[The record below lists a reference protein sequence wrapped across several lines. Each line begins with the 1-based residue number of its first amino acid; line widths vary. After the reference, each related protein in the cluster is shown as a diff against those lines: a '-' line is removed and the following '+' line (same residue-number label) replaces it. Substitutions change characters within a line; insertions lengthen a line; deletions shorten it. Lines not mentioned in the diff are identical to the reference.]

1 MEKTNFRGFELH
13 YTSPAAYW
21 EAAMPLG
28 NGRFGAMHFGGVAED
43 RFDLNEDTLWSGMPE
58 YQFPDNGPETIRQA
72 RELINVGKPVEADR
86 LIEKNLL
93 TYDSQTYMLAGT
105 LFLQF
110 GDDVRGEP
118 YYRELDLKRAVSSV
132 CYTQNDISFVR
143 EAFVSHPQQVM
154 VVRLTASQPGRCSV
168 KAMLESQMKGQARL
182 DGGDLVY
189 DAACPAYNRRGRID
203 WTDAQGRTG
212 VRYQIRMRMIAD
224 GGTVVASVENGLDVK
239 GANSVLLLLSI
250 RSNFIDYKTMPG
262 SSSVKPNDMT
272 QMDLDAAAAMGYE
285 ALMKRHLEDYQ
296 PLFERSQL
304 NLPGN
309 ADDALPTID
318 RLRQCSKTGRLSP
331 ALVALLYHFGRYLLI
346 SSSRPGTQAANLQG
360 IWNNLLQPPWACNY
374 TTNINLEMNY
384 WPAETTNLSELA
396 EPILSFAKDISE
408 KGAIGA
414 QKVFGAK
421 GWCMYHN
428 SDIWRYA
435 SLASGQTRWGYF
447 PLCGLWVA
455 QHVMEHFRFTQD
467 VDFLRESY
475 PILKGCVEFLLDYVV
490 PDGDGK
496 VAIMPSTSPE
506 HAYRLPGVD
515 GVVFSCKNSGIDVT
529 MAREAIKNVIESA
542 GILKIDDD
550 FIAKAKEL
558 LKKLPLPP
566 IGAEGQLLEFGAD
579 VADEDIH
586 HRHLS
591 HLYGV
596 YPGAEFTQD
605 VYPELYEAAK
615 KSLLRR
621 GDMSTGWAMGW
632 RAALWARFH
641 DGDHVCQVLKY
652 LLSLV
657 EPDNP
662 ANRNHGGVY
671 ANLFDAHPPFQIDG
685 NFGAA
690 AAIAEML
697 LQSHRK
703 TADGRMLLEL
713 LPALP
718 TDWTNGSVT
727 GLCARGALSID
738 LEWADGKLATCRVKA
753 AKACHFQAAM
763 PDGKRLDIAMEAGET
778 KQLVG

>member
-1 MEKTNFRGFELH
+1 MEKTDFRGFELH

-21 EAAMPLG
+21 EAALPLG
-28 NGRFGAMHFGGVAED
+28 NGRMGAMHFGGVQDD
-43 RFDLNEDTLWSGMPE
+43 RFDLNEDTLWSGLPE
-58 YQFPDNGPETIRQA
+58 MDFPEGGPAVIQQA
-72 RELINVGKPVEADR
+72 REFLKTGQPTKADR
-86 LIEKNLL
+86 LIEQKLQ

-105 LFLQF
+105 LRLHF
-110 GDDVRGEP
+110 DGEGEAAP
-118 YYRELDLKRAVSSV
+118 YYRELDLKRAVSTV
-132 CYTQNDISFVR
+132 CYSQGGVSFVR

-154 VVRLTASQPGRCSV
+154 VIHLAASQAGGCNVR
-168 KAMLESQMKGQARL
+168 AMLESQMKGQVAV

-203 WTDAQGRTG
+203 WTDAKNRTG
-212 VRYQIRMRMIAD
+212 IRYQMRMRVLAG
-224 GGTVVASVENGLDVK
+224 GGTVEASAENGISVK
-239 GANSVLLLLSI
+239 NADSALILVAI
-250 RSNFIDYKTMPG
+250 RSNFVNYKTMP
-262 SSSVKPNDMT
+262 SSDIKPELLT
-272 QMDLDAAAAMGYE
+272 KQDLDTAAGMSYD
-285 ALMKRHLEDYQ
+285 ALLKQHLADYQ

-304 NLPGN
+304 NLPRT
-309 ADDALPTID
+309 ADDALPTIE
-318 RLRQCSKTGRLSP
+318 RLRQCSKSGKVSP
-331 ALVALLYHFGRYLLI
+331 NLVAMLYHFGRYLLI
-346 SSSRPGTQAANLQG
+346 SCSRPGTQAANLQG
-360 IWNNLLQPPWACNY
+360 IWNNLMQPPWACNY

-408 KGAIGA
+408 KGAVGA
-414 QKVFGAK
+414 QKVFGAH

-435 SLASGQTRWGYF
+435 SLASGQARWGYF

-455 QHVMEHFRFTQD
+455 SHVMEHFRFTQD
-467 VDFLRESY
+467 VDFLKENY

-496 VAIMPSTSPE
+496 VALMPSTSPE
-506 HAYRLPGVD
+506 HAYRLPENAGVA
-515 GVVFSCKNSGIDVT
+515 FCCKNSGIDVT
-529 MAREAIKNVIESA
+529 MAREAVKNVIESA
-542 GILKIDDD
+542 GVLKIDDD
-550 FIAKAKEL
+550 FVAKTKDL

-566 IGAEGQLLEFGAD
+566 VGSEGQLLEFGAD
-579 VADEDIH
+579 VPDEDIH

-591 HLYGV
+591 HMYGV

-605 VYPELYEAAK
+605 VHPELYEATK

-641 DGDHVCQVLKY
+641 DGDHVCKVLMH

-703 TADGRMLLEL
+703 TQDGLPLIEI

-718 TDWTNGSVT
+718 SAWTDGSVT
-727 GLCARGALSID
+727 GLRARGALTVDI
-738 LEWADGKLATCRVKA
+738 EWASGKLAKCCVKA
-753 AKACHFQAAM
+753 EKSCRFQVAT
-763 PDGKRLDIAMEAGET
+763 PDGKRMDVTMQAGET
-778 KQLVG
+778 KQIIG